1 MKFGVFNS
9 VCCIFHHVWFSLKRL
24 YIIFISLYVY
34 VDYLRVNKLSLLIT
48 LYCLQNYKLSNKKI
62 RWYNEL
68 KRKTNNIKI
77 KEDKMM
83 LEKVIMRRRIR

>member
-1 MKFGVFNS
+1 MLYISSCMVY
-9 VCCIFHHVWFSLKRL
+9 LKRL

-48 LYCLQNYKLSNKKI
+48 LYCLQNYKLRNKKI

-68 KRKTNNIKI
+68 KRKTNNNIKS

-83 LEKVIMRRRIR
+83 LKGDYEETYKMKLVQNNE